1 MPEVVALGVVLGLV
15 YGLSAVGLVLAY
27 RVSEVL
33 NLAHADIG
41 VAVATVFAVAVTRW
55 NAPYWAALPL
65 ALLLGVVVGAIA
77 HVAVVR
83 RLRDVPR
90 LISVVATL
98 GLGQVLVLTASAV
111 AGTAAVAR
119 FPEPP
124 GLPTF
129 DLGALHVGQAT
140 SAMLAI
146 GPVAVIAVWAWLTRT
161 TSGLRLRA
169 SAANRSAARLI
180 GVPADRSSA
189 LAWGVAGALSVLTAV
204 FVGAAPGFVG
214 GSFSGPGLL
223 LRALA
228 AAVIAGMHSLP
239 VALIAGVGI
248 GVVDQVTGWNTASGG
263 IADALLFVAV
273 AAALIVRRARPA
285 SSAVDAPSW
294 VNVDVWRPLPLR
306 VRSVPRVRRAF
317 RLAAVAGALAAVA
330 LPVVVSNSTAVVL
343 TAIVAFATVGLS
355 VAIVTGLGGRL
366 TLGHFAIA
374 GAGAVAS
381 VHIAT
386 RTGNF
391 LLGFAAAGAVGVVAA
406 SVAGIPALRARG
418 PFLAVT
424 TLAFAVAA
432 ETWLLP
438 RPWALGTGVDPGKP
452 IIGAVAL
459 DTGRGYYL
467 VALAVGGS
475 ALWVARNLH
484 RSGIARRL
492 VAVRDNEP
500 AAQALGIDATRTGS
514 LAFGLSGA
522 IAGLGGAAY
531 VHSLAL
537 ATPGA
542 FPVPASIV
550 VVAIVVVGGIGVLL
564 GPLIGALYI
573 IGVPAFLPLDAAWLA
588 ATALGWLVLIL
599 YVPAGLARP
608 LRLLRDRL
616 ACVLAGHPA
625 TDLDAPTLQ
634 EEAPR
639 ALPTGLPGSVAA
651 PTRPPDTLEASGLRR
666 TFGDL
671 TAVDA
676 VDLEVRPGEIVG
688 IVGPNGAGKTTV
700 IDLLAGAQPTDGGRV
715 LLGGEDVTALEADRR
730 ARLGIVRSFQ
740 ETRLFPTLTV
750 LDTVRVAQELETP
763 TRLLPAAVGR
773 RRDERHRTAHAREIT
788 AAFGLDAYVDVPV
801 RALSTGVRR
810 ICELACL
817 ASLQPRVMLLDE
829 PSAGLAQAEVDR
841 LGPLLLQLRTRFGA
855 SLVIVEHDVRLI
867 TSIADRLVAMDRGR
881 IVTQGRPAKVAR
893 HPEVLAAYLGGV
905 TGTSP

>member
-1 MPEVVALGVVLGLV
+1 M
-15 YGLSAVGLVLAY
+15 
-27 RVSEVL
+27 
-33 NLAHADIG
+33 
-41 VAVATVFAVAVTRW
+41 
-55 NAPYWAALPL
+55 
-65 ALLLGVVVGAIA
+65 
-77 HVAVVR
+77 
-83 RLRDVPR
+83 
-90 LISVVATL
+90 
-98 GLGQVLVLTASAV
+98 
-111 AGTAAVAR
+111 
-119 FPEPP
+119 
-124 GLPTF
+124 
-129 DLGALHVGQAT
+129 
-140 SAMLAI
+140 
-146 GPVAVIAVWAWLTRT
+146 
-161 TSGLRLRA
+161 
-169 SAANRSAARLI
+169 
-180 GVPADRSSA
+180 
-189 LAWGVAGALSVLTAV
+189 
-204 FVGAAPGFVG
+204 
-214 GSFSGPGLL
+214 
-223 LRALA
+223 
-228 AAVIAGMHSLP
+228 
-239 VALIAGVGI
+239 
-248 GVVDQVTGWNTASGG
+248 
-263 IADALLFVAV
+263 
-273 AAALIVRRARPA
+273 
-285 SSAVDAPSW
+285 
-294 VNVDVWRPLPLR
+294 
-306 VRSVPRVRRAF
+306 
-317 RLAAVAGALAAVA
+317 A

-343 TAIVAFATVGLS
+343 TTIVAFATVGLS

-374 GAGAVAS
+374 GVGAVAS
-381 VHIAT
+381 VHVAT
-386 RTGNF
+386 WTGNF
-391 LLGFAAAGAVGVVAA
+391 LLGFTAAGALGVVAA

-467 VALAVGGS
+467 VALAVGGF

-550 VVAIVVVGGIGVLL
+550 VVAIVVVGGVGVLL

-616 ACVLAGHPA
+616 ACALAGHPA

-639 ALPTGLPGSVAA
+639 ALPTAPGLPGSVAA
-651 PTRPPDTLEASGLRR
+651 PARSPATLEASGLRR

-676 VDLEVRPGEIVG
+676 VDLEIRPGEIVG

-715 LLGGEDVTALEADRR
+715 LLGGQDVTPLGADRR

-750 LDTVRVAQELETP
+750 LDTIRVAQELETP
-763 TRLLPAAVGR
+763 TRLVPAVVGR
-773 RRDERHRTAHAREIT
+773 RGDERRRTAHAHEIV
-788 AAFGLDAYVDVPV
+788 AAFGLHAYVDVPV
-801 RALSTGVRR
+801 RTLSTGVRR

-841 LGPLLLQLRTRFGA
+841 LGPLLLQLRTRFDA

-881 IVTQGRPAKVAR
+881 IVTQGRPAEVAR

-905 TGTSP
+905 TGAST